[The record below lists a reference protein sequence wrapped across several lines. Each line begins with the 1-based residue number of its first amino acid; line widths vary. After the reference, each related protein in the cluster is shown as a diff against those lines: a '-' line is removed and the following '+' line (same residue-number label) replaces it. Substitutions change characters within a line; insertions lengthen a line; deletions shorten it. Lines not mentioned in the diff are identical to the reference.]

1 MIIMHIFLRVNHS
14 NYEEVP
20 QLFSLTYVLE
30 PFAMF
35 KLYKP
40 LKLLNKQSVLLK
52 KQNKTKFSS
61 LCLVQSVKIITVYE
75 FKLKMSRKCMFHIS
89 NGLIM
94 NIRILMLI

>member
-40 LKLLNKQSVLLK
+40 LKLLYKQSDLIK
-52 KQNKTKFSS
+52 NKTKQNFP
-61 LCLVQSVKIITVYE
+61 LCVW
-75 FKLKMSRKCMFHIS
+75 S
-89 NGLIM
+89 NL
-94 NIRILMLI
+94 

>member
-40 LKLLNKQSVLLK
+40 LKLLNKQSDLIK
-52 KQNKTKFSS
+52 SKQNKIFLSVFGPICKNYY
-61 LCLVQSVKIITVYE
+61 CL
-75 FKLKMSRKCMFHIS
+75 
-89 NGLIM
+89 
-94 NIRILMLI
+94 